1 MQEFGSEGAIFMD
14 VSIIQKGWDKTQQA
28 AEDVT
33 FLTAEGFPG
42 TSMTLC

>member
-14 VSIIQKGWDKTQQA
+14 VSIVWKGWDKTHQA

-33 FLTAEGFPG
+33 FRTVEAFPG
-42 TSMTLC
+42 TSVTLC